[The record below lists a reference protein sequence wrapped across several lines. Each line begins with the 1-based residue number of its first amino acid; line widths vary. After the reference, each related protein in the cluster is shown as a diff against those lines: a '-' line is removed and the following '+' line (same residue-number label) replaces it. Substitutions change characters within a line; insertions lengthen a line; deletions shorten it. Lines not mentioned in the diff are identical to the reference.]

1 MVMKIYSFKCWSFF
15 KKLKFNDLSF
25 HFKNYKMSSKLK
37 PKYRGSKELVKDKK
51 NLNHEIENR

>member
-1 MVMKIYSFKCWSFF
+1 
-15 KKLKFNDLSF
+15 
-25 HFKNYKMSSKLK
+25 MSSKLK